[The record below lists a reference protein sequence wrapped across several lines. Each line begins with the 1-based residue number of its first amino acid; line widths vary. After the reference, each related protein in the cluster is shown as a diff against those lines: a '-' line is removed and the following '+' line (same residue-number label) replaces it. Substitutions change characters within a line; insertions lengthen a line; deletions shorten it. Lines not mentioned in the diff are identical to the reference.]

1 MQALIDAIL
10 AMEVQERER
19 EATRK
24 DRVKKRHT
32 VQLRG
37 ASLVMISRPQDT
49 DTHDPELTKQVHGAD
64 STALRQGAGI
74 EAPLPPDPSAAVS
87 RVGAQCDSS
96 RSQMPARHE
105 VPEGTPEKVGGAF
118 IRYQDIS
125 AQFPLEAAQ

>member
-1 MQALIDAIL
+1 
-10 AMEVQERER
+10 
-19 EATRK
+19 
-24 DRVKKRHT
+24 
-32 VQLRG
+32 
-37 ASLVMISRPQDT
+37 MISQPQDT

-74 EAPLPPDPSAAVS
+74 EAPLPPGPSAAVS